1 MWVRSAA
8 IRPVP
13 VYAQLS
19 EIALGRVEDHLGGD
33 EEVTEQRLNEMFEAF
48 EEEQP
53 ELSEH
58 VGRVLARSHD
68 ELAVALGYFL
78 CLAVWQ
84 AFRAEFVG
92 KLQPI
97 DATAI
102 RSVEEALALD
112 EQLRG
117 EDPTE
122 ALDSDDVVAMEQPH
136 VMQFVQEHIDAALEV
151 HAATVDVDDVHA
163 IYKLLLV
170 EVLALSYAVAP
181 PAQDVSVMSEMYA

>member
-13 VYAQLS
+13 SYAQLS
-19 EIALGRVEDHLGGD
+19 EAALGRVEDHLSGD
-33 EEVTEQRLNEMFEAF
+33 EEATERRLNEMFEAF
-48 EEEQP
+48 EQEQP

-58 VGRVLARSHD
+58 VGAVLSRSYD

-84 AFRAEFVG
+84 GFRAEFG
-92 KLQPI
+92 SKLRPI
-97 DATAI
+97 DALAI

-117 EDPTE
+117 EDPLE
-122 ALDSDDVVAMEQPH
+122 ALDSDDVIAMEQPH
-136 VMQFVQEHIDAALEV
+136 VLNFVHEHIDAALEV
-151 HAATVDVDDVHA
+151 HATSVDVDDVHA

-181 PAQDVSVMSEMYA
+181 PLNDVAILSEMHA